1 MRKIGNRIFYWIIIF
16 LATVIFLVP
25 FYISI
30 VYSFKT
36 KREIAQTG
44 AAFPS
49 KLHFENYAEAIKV
62 SNFLNAFENSLIVT
76 VCTVAIVIVVCSMAS
91 YVIARANSRFYNGV
105 YYIFL
110 ATIMLSF
117 QVIMLPLYSN
127 LNKLGLMNTLIGMI
141 LTMIGLS
148 IPYTVFLYSG
158 FIKTVPKTMEEAA
171 YVDGAGKLKTFWK
184 IVFPLL
190 KPINFTVLIITTLS
204 TWNNFMV
211 PLIIAQKKK
220 VRTLPLSQFYFFSE
234 HSVDINL
241 AFAAFTLSM
250 IPIIILY
257 LLMQKYIISG
267 ITAGAV
273 KG

>member
-1 MRKIGNRIFYWIIIF
+1 MRKVSGKTFYWITIT
-16 LATVIFLVP
+16 LATVIILAP

-36 KREIAQTG
+36 KREIALTG
-44 AAFPS
+44 VALPS
-49 KLHFENYAEAIKV
+49 KLHFENYAEAMRV
-62 SNFLNAFENSLIVT
+62 SNFLNAFKNSLIVT
-76 VCTVAIVIVVCSMAS
+76 VCTVTMVILMCSMAS
-91 YVIARANSRFYNGV
+91 YVISRENSRFYNGI

-110 ATIMLSF
+110 AAIMLPF
-117 QVIMLPLYSN
+117 QVIMLPLYAN
-127 LNKLGLMNTLIGMI
+127 LNNLGLMNTLTGMI

-158 FIKTVPKTMEEAA
+158 FIKTVPKSMEEAA
-171 YVDGAGKLKTFWK
+171 YVDGAGKFTTFWK
-184 IVFPLL
+184 VVFPLM
-190 KPINFTVLIITTLS
+190 KPINFTVLIITALS

-211 PLIIAQKKK
+211 PLIIAQKEE
-220 VRTLPLSQFYFFSE
+220 VRTLPLSQFYFFGE
-234 HSVDINL
+234 HSVDLNL
-241 AFAAFTLSM
+241 AFATFTLSM

-257 LLMQKYIISG
+257 LIMQKYIISG